1 MLKTVSSLGSSGG
14 GGSGTVTNVA
24 TGTGLTGG
32 PITTTGTIALA
43 NTAVTAA
50 TYGASANV
58 AKGAGDED
66 VHAGQPKEQ
75 G

>member
-1 MLKTVSSLGSSGG
+1 VLGSQALV
-14 GGSGTVTNVA
+14 GSAGQIETTHKVTA
-24 TGTGLTGG
+24 TGQG
-32 PITTTGTIALA
+32 PE
-43 NTAVTAA
+43 
-50 TYGASANV
+50 GASANV